1 MEGTDATEAAGAGK
15 SAYLWEVP
23 GRPVAIAI
31 DYDVIDRI
39 RRQVCTG
46 LLPGQRRRLERGG
59 ILLGSIEAGD
69 KLRVRIRD
77 IEAVPSS
84 YEEGPS
90 YVVRGQTRERFSAA
104 VNRWRTEGGPLK
116 PVGFFRGHTRPGLVL
131 DANDHE
137 VLDRWF
143 PEEGAVALLVKPF
156 TTRAPVAGFFFR
168 ENGAFRTDTSYK
180 EFPFRREE
188 LGGGTAGKNDREADV
203 NAKLWTERLVA
214 EEAAGGGTK
223 PGAEAA
229 EPVSEPLTDTTVVP
243 KRTLRLRGGWVWI
256 PLSFIFLLLGTII
269 GFQVALSVTSSP
281 VASLEANPFD
291 LRLTATPSAG
301 SIHLQWDRHAPAITG
316 AKKATL
322 FISEGGKE
330 KAVELDA
337 AHLRNGSVVYRK
349 ATGEVTFRLDVV
361 TSAGTVISQTVE
373 FRPRKPQ

>member
-1 MEGTDATEAAGAGK
+1 MEATGAIEAAGAGK
-15 SAYLWEVP
+15 TAYLWEVP
-23 GRPVAIAI
+23 GRPVAIEI
-31 DYDVIDRI
+31 GYEVIERI
-39 RRQVCTG
+39 RREVCSG
-46 LLPGQRRRLERGG
+46 LQPGQRRGLERGG
-59 ILLGSIEAGD
+59 ILLGTIEPGD
-69 KLRVRIRD
+69 KLRVRIQD
-77 IEAVPSS
+77 IEPVPCS
-84 YEEGPS
+84 YEDGPS

-104 VNRWRTEGGPLK
+104 VNRRRAGAGPLK
-116 PVGFFRGHTRPGLVL
+116 PVGFYRGHTRPGLVL
-131 DANDHE
+131 DSNDHE
-137 VLDRWF
+137 ALDRWF

-188 LGGGTAGKNDREADV
+188 LGGGPAGDSDREADV

-214 EEAAGGGTK
+214 EEAAAETK
-223 PGAEAA
+223 AKSEGEQPPG
-229 EPVSEPLTDTTVVP
+229 EPLTDTTVVP

-269 GFQVALSVTSSP
+269 GFQIALSVTSRP
-281 VASLEANPFD
+281 VASSEADPFD

-301 SIHLQWDRHAPAITG
+301 SIHVRWDRHARAITG

-349 ATGEVTFRLDVV
+349 ATGEVTFRLNVV
-361 TSAGTVISQTVE
+361 TSAGSVISQTVE
-373 FRPRKPQ
+373 FRTTKPQ